1 MNLKNLVFTLLA
13 LWGMAAKAQHTVTI
27 SGTVDC
33 VGDVDRVVVQENN
46 GFEHIVVAE
55 TAIKPDHTF
64 SMKVTRQKPGA
75 LSVMACDAQSVRV
88 WVDDEDISIHFQGVD
103 TASVRVNKPRYIPIR
118 GGKKNQLV
126 DLFNFSSAHNY
137 YLQQEM
143 AGLVSDLELED
154 ASLNKAISGV
164 YDVTNQELTAEAKH
178 LLEVYGDLPSAMVLM
193 PYVAKDE
200 AYLEQALQRLE
211 KANPG
216 TKLASDY
223 RAKRADVARKKAQSE
238 VGQPAPDLTFP
249 NEKGKMV
256 SLSSLKGKV
265 VIVDFWASW
274 CGPCRAETPKLK
286 AIYEDYKGDK
296 RVAFVSISID
306 EKKAA
311 WTKAL
316 AEEQTPWINLLA
328 PNSGREAMDKYQFN
342 GIPFIICIDKDGKI
356 FRKQLRGDAI
366 RKAIED
372 ALK

>member
-1 MNLKNLVFTLLA
+1 MNLRNLLFTLLA
-13 LWGMAAKAQHTVTI
+13 LWCLSSNAQHTVTI

-75 LSVMACDAQSVRV
+75 LSVMACEAQSVRV
-88 WVDDEDISIHFQGVD
+88 WVDDEDISIHFQGMD

-143 AGLVSDLELED
+143 ASLVS
-154 ASLNKAISGV
+154 SLTPEGGNANMGITKV
-164 YDVTNQELTAEAKH
+164 YDLTNQDLMEEAKH
-178 LLEVYGDLPSAMVLM
+178 LLEVYGDLPSAMMLM

-200 AYLEQALQRLE
+200 AYLEKALQRLE

-216 TKLASDY
+216 TTLASDY
-223 RAKRADVARKKAQSE
+223 RAKRADVARKKAQSA

-249 NEKGKMV
+249 DEKGKMV
-256 SLSSLKGKV
+256 SLSDLKGKV

-342 GIPFIICIDKDGKI
+342 GIPFIICIDKEGKI
-356 FRKQLRGDAI
+356 FRKDLRGDAI

-372 ALK
+372 AL